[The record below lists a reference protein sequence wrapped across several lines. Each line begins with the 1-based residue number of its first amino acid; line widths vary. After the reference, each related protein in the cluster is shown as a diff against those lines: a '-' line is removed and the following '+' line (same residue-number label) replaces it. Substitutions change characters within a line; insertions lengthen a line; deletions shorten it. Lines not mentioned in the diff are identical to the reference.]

1 MSQNT
6 PVSNA
11 NCWTE
16 DHANSSQQNQYT
28 CSSCSCRT
36 FSTYRSLSQH
46 NRHCTKRLSVVSISS
61 SQSVNRSERAEV
73 TNVFSPVTSFVWGER
88 DGTLFTDDL
97 NEAYQKIVFWRKI
110 FLWYQLEMQERNT
123 SKKSLDSWAD
133 EHNIQQRSISLKA
146 IHTMPT
152 LLLQKP
158 SKTSKR
164 REHLDALERRLHL
177 WEWG

>member
-73 TNVFSPVTSFVWGER
+73 TNVFSPVTSFVWGET

-110 FLWYQLEMQERNT
+110 FLCYQLEMQERNT
-123 SKKSLDSWAD
+123 SKKSLDS
-133 EHNIQQRSISLKA
+133 
-146 IHTMPT
+146 
-152 LLLQKP
+152 
-158 SKTSKR
+158 
-164 REHLDALERRLHL
+164 
-177 WEWG
+177 